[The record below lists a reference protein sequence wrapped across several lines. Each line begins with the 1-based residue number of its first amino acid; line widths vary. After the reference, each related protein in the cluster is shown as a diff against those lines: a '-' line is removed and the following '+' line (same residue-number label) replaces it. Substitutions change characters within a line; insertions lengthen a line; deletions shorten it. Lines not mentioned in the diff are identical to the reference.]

1 MGIAAW
7 QNHYGKS
14 LAVKGEDTVIRRF
27 RQSDLKFVMGIWLDT
42 NKKAHHFISPGYWME
57 NYESVKE
64 ALPKAEVFVYE
75 EEKSRQI
82 KGFIG
87 LIDNDIAGIFV
98 EECFQSKGIGKQLLD
113 YVKQIKPY
121 LTLHVYQK
129 NERAINFYRREHF
142 MVRSETIDKSTN
154 EKEWMMTWEKRKE

>member
-1 MGIAAW
+1 M
-7 QNHYGKS
+7 
-14 LAVKGEDTVIRRF
+14 
-27 RQSDLKFVMGIWLDT
+27 
-42 NKKAHHFISPGYWME
+42 
-57 NYESVKE
+57 
-64 ALPKAEVFVYE
+64 PKAEVFVYE
-75 EEKSRQI
+75 EEKSRKI

-98 EECFQSKGIGKQLLD
+98 EECFHSKGIGKQLLD

-121 LTLHVYQK
+121 LTLHVYQT